1 MREIR
6 LSGSG
11 EGAVLSRPYFING
24 SLTMEISSLQMPGPP
39 KIGGASSRARGF
51 VAGMFAPDMVCFWW
65 ESWLVFF
72 PMTRLRELLNSA
84 GWREFVLLLSVGTLL
99 GGILVFVGVTDLVLE
114 GDLHETEIRWM
125 RDLRSP
131 DDLARPIGPAWLEN
145 VSREVTVLGGGVVLT
160 LITLVVAGYLLIE
173 RGYAST
179 LLLFVAVAGGTLLTN
194 VLKGYFDR
202 DRPTVVPHL
211 ADSLFK
217 SYPSGHSMMS
227 SVVYLTLAVLLAR
240 AMERRRVKVYCV
252 IVALLLSLL
261 VGASRVYL
269 GVHYP
274 TDVIGGWAAG
284 TAWALLCWLAA
295 NWLEKRGKVEPQ
307 RK

>member
-1 MREIR
+1 MSQEC
-6 LSGSG
+6 LPSHSLLLPGNS
-11 EGAVLSRPYFING
+11 ACVL
-24 SLTMEISSLQMPGPP
+24 
-39 KIGGASSRARGF
+39 
-51 VAGMFAPDMVCFWW
+51 
-65 ESWLVFF
+65 
-72 PMTRLRELLNSA
+72 PMTRLRELLSSA
-84 GWREFVLLLSVGTLL
+84 GWREFVLLLSVGAVF

-114 GDLHETEIRWM
+114 GDLHQTEIRWM
-125 RDLRSP
+125 KDLRSP
-131 DDLARPIGPAWLEN
+131 EDLARPIGPAWLES

-160 LITLVVAGYLLIE
+160 LITLVVIGYLLIE
-173 RGYAST
+173 RWYAST
-179 LLLFVAVAGGTLLTN
+179 LLLVIAVGGGMLLTN

-211 ADSLFK
+211 AGTLFK

-252 IVALLLSLL
+252 AVALLLSLMI
-261 VGASRVYL
+261 GASRVYL

-274 TDVIGGWAAG
+274 TDVIAGWAGG

-295 NWLEKRGKVEPQ
+295 YWLEKRGQVEPQ

>member
-1 MREIR
+1 VFSAMR
-6 LSGSG
+6 
-11 EGAVLSRPYFING
+11 
-24 SLTMEISSLQMPGPP
+24 
-39 KIGGASSRARGF
+39 
-51 VAGMFAPDMVCFWW
+51 
-65 ESWLVFF
+65 
-72 PMTRLRELLNSA
+72 RLRELLNSA

-125 RDLRSP
+125 KDLRSP

-179 LLLFVAVAGGTLLTN
+179 LLLFVAVGGGMLLTN

-261 VGASRVYL
+261 VGASRIYL

-284 TAWALLCWLAA
+284 TAWALLCWLAVY
-295 NWLEKRGKVEPQ
+295 WLERRGKVEPQ
-307 RK
+307 HK

>member
-1 MREIR
+1 
-6 LSGSG
+6 
-11 EGAVLSRPYFING
+11 
-24 SLTMEISSLQMPGPP
+24 
-39 KIGGASSRARGF
+39 
-51 VAGMFAPDMVCFWW
+51 
-65 ESWLVFF
+65 
-72 PMTRLRELLNSA
+72 MTRLRELLNSA
-84 GWREFVLLLSVGTLL
+84 GWREFVLLWSVGTLL
-99 GGILVFVGVTDLVLE
+99 SGILVFVGVSDLVLE
-114 GDLHETEIRWM
+114 GEFHETEIRWM
-125 RDLRSP
+125 KDLRSP
-131 DDLARPIGPAWLEN
+131 DDLARPIGPKWLEN

-179 LLLFVAVAGGTLLTN
+179 LLLFVAVGGGTLLTS

-202 DRPTVVPHL
+202 DRPTAIPHL

-252 IVALLLSLL
+252 IVALLLSFL

-295 NWLEKRGKVEPQ
+295 NLLEKRGKVEPQ